1 MPTSGSACTLLLI
14 VQRLLHPWIACG
26 KIAKSLM
33 LGNNIIDNSA
43 RRACWRLT
51 TCAALGLGAFSAP
64 ALPAQTPA
72 SAEPA
77 VREAY
82 ATVPGARIFYR
93 DTGGS
98 GAPVVLLHAATGSS
112 RVWEYQIP
120 AFAAAG
126 YRVIAF
132 DRRGWGR
139 TTINSAESPPRTA
152 AGDLL
157 GLLDQLGLDRVHL
170 AGTAAGASV
179 ALDFALSYP
188 QRVRSLVIANA
199 IGGVQDADY
208 LELGRRIRPPQFD
221 ALPPEFRELGPS
233 YRAGNAAGTQRWVE
247 LEKTSRP
254 PGPPAPNQPL
264 RNRLTFAL
272 LETIQA
278 PTLLLTGDADLY
290 APPPVLQLFA
300 ARIKGSETSI
310 VPGAGHSTYWE
321 QPELF
326 NRAVLNFL
334 GKH

>member
-1 MPTSGSACTLLLI
+1 MSACTF
-14 VQRLLHPWIACG
+14 
-26 KIAKSLM
+26 
-33 LGNNIIDNSA
+33 
-43 RRACWRLT
+43 T
-51 TCAALGLGAFSAP
+51 TRVVLGLAIAIG
-64 ALPAQTPA
+64 A
-72 SAEPA
+72 SAETG

-98 GAPVVLLHAATGSS
+98 GVPAILLHAATGSS
-112 RVWEYQIP
+112 RVWEYQIA
-120 AFAAAG
+120 AFTAAG

-139 TTINSAESPPRTA
+139 TEINAGESQGTA
-152 AGDLL
+152 ADDLL
-157 GLLDQLGLDRVHL
+157 ALLDQLGLDRVHVI
-170 AGTAAGASV
+170 GTAAGGFV

-188 QRVRSLVIANA
+188 KRVRSLVVANS
-199 IGGVQDADY
+199 IGGVQDADF

-233 YRAGNAAGTQRWVE
+233 YRAGNAAGTQRWVDF
-247 LEKTSRP
+247 EKMSRA
-254 PGPPAPNQPL
+254 PGPPAAPQPL
-264 RNRLTFAL
+264 RNRITFAL

-290 APPPVLQLFA
+290 APPPVLRLFA
-300 ARIKGSETSI
+300 ARIKGAEVSI
-310 VPGAGHSTYWE
+310 VPEAGHSTYWE